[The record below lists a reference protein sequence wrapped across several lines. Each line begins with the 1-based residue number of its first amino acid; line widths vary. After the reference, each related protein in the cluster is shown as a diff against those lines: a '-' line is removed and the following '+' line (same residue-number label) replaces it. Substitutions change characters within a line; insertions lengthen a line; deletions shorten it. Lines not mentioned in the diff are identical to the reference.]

1 MNCTCKKCGANF
13 TSKLAL
19 AFLSLFY
26 TCCFSTYSQNCN
38 NKLSIEVVDLHDGSS
53 LNNANVSFEEI
64 DIGGKTDQNG
74 IIVFENLCDGSYSL
88 SIAHEDCETSIIKVV
103 VKKDTYK
110 KVYLEHHLNELQEI
124 IVTSSNR
131 VNSKS
136 LFENKISKEVL
147 DDYNSRTL
155 GEVLQTVTGVSTL
168 NSGSYL
174 SKPVINGLHSSRVIL
189 INNDVRLED
198 QEWGIEHAP
207 SIDINSIDKLSV
219 IKGASALQY
228 AGDAVGG
235 VIIAET
241 SREKLVDDLYGSVTT
256 NLQSNGRGGSV
267 STNFTKTNSNGW
279 YYKFQ
284 GTLKRMG
291 DFETADYVMTNTGFQ
306 ENNIS
311 LKSGLNRIDHG
322 FEIYYS
328 LFSNQIGIL
337 RSSHAHTAND
347 IINAINNEI
356 PSVIEEFSYDINIP
370 RQKISHNLVKIKAF
384 KNFNFG
390 KLSMRY
396 DYQVNDRKEFDI
408 RRQDYIKKPALDLNL
423 QTHSLAL
430 DIESKF
436 DGSSNFKAGVS
447 GRYQKNFPDP
457 ATGVKRI
464 IPDYKKYDFSLYS
477 VYDNTF
483 NVNWLVEA
491 GIRYD
496 FSHIN
501 AYKYYRTYLWEDRN
515 YDALFPEFL
524 VEDQGLNTLTNPKFD
539 FHNISS
545 NLGVRYSI
553 NDNENIYFNYSI
565 SSRKPNPSELF
576 SEGLHHS
583 SARIEVGDLSF
594 TSEVGNNV
602 SLNYSFSN
610 EKSALTFSSFYNY
623 VNDFIYIIPVRTT
636 TTIAGVFPVWEYM
649 QADANLYGFDVKYD
663 KQYFDNFF
671 IGHQFSLVKG
681 HERSNDKPLINMPPA
696 NLKNSISY
704 NFTDFNNLNISL
716 ESEYVFE
723 QNEYPNTNFEIY
735 IPTSETYEI
744 LDTSTPPESYHLLN
758 LSSSMR
764 FNSKN
769 GGKYKINLRVENL
782 FNNLYKDYLNRLRYF
797 THEMGRNVMLSVNY
811 RY

>member
-1 MNCTCKKCGANF
+1 MNCVCNICGANF

-19 AFLSLFY
+19 AFYSIFSI
-26 TCCFSTYSQNCN
+26 CCFNTLGQNCD
-38 NKLSIEVVDLHDGSS
+38 NKLSIEVIDLHDGSS
-53 LNNANVSFEEI
+53 LVNTNIYFEEI

-74 IIVFENLCDGSYSL
+74 IIVFENLCDGSYTL
-88 SIAHEDCETSIIKVV
+88 SVSHEDCETLNVKVA

-241 SREKLVDDLYGSVTT
+241 SNEKLVDDLYGSVTT

-267 STNFTKTNSNGW
+267 STNFTKTKSNGW

-284 GTLKRMG
+284 GTLKQMG
-291 DFETADYVMTNTGFQ
+291 DFETADYFMTNTGFQ

-311 LKSGLNRIDHG
+311 LKAGLNRIDHG

-328 LFSNQIGIL
+328 LFSNQLGIL
-337 RSSHAHTAND
+337 RSSHVHTAID

-408 RRQDYIKKPALDLNL
+408 RRGGRTNPVLDLNL
-423 QTHSLAL
+423 QTHALAL
-430 DIESKF
+430 DLQSKF
-436 DGSSNFKAGVS
+436 DSSSNFKAGIS

-464 IPDYKKYDFSLYS
+464 IPDYKKYDFSFYS
-477 VYDNTF
+477 IYDTTF
-483 NVNWLVEA
+483 NEDWLVEA

-501 AYKYYRTYLWEDRN
+501 SYKYYRTSLWELRN
-515 YDALFPEFL
+515 YNELFPEFL
-524 VEDQGLNTLTNPKFD
+524 VEDLGTNTLTNPKFD

-553 NDNENIYFNYSI
+553 NEGENIYLNYSI

-583 SARIEVGDLSF
+583 SARIEIGDLSF
-594 TSEVGNNV
+594 QSEVGNNI
-602 SLNYSFSN
+602 SLTYNLSN
-610 EKSALTFSSFYNY
+610 EKSAFFQLFYK
-623 VNDFIYIIPVRTT
+623 
-636 TTIAGVFPVWEYM
+636 
-649 QADANLYGFDVKYD
+649 LCK
-663 KQYFDNFF
+663 
-671 IGHQFSLVKG
+671 
-681 HERSNDKPLINMPPA
+681 
-696 NLKNSISY
+696 
-704 NFTDFNNLNISL
+704 
-716 ESEYVFE
+716 
-723 QNEYPNTNFEIY
+723 
-735 IPTSETYEI
+735 
-744 LDTSTPPESYHLLN
+744 
-758 LSSSMR
+758 
-764 FNSKN
+764 
-769 GGKYKINLRVENL
+769 
-782 FNNLYKDYLNRLRYF
+782 
-797 THEMGRNVMLSVNY
+797 
-811 RY
+811 

>member
-1 MNCTCKKCGANF
+1 MNCICKKCGANF
-13 TSKLAL
+13 TTKLAL
-19 AFLSLFY
+19 AFFSLFSI
-26 TCCFSTYSQNCN
+26 CCFNAQSQNCN
-38 NKLSIEVVDLHDGSS
+38 NKLSIEVIDLHDGSS
-53 LNNANVSFEEI
+53 LDNANVNFEEI
-64 DIGGKTDQNG
+64 DIGGNTDQNG
-74 IIVFENLCDGSYSL
+74 IIIFENLCVGNYNL
-88 SIAHEDCETSIIKVV
+88 SVTHEDCETSNIKVA

-110 KVYLEHHLNELQEI
+110 KVFLEHHLHELQEI

-168 NSGSYL
+168 NTGTYL

-207 SIDINSIDKLSV
+207 SIDINSIDKISV

-241 SREKLVDDLYGSVTT
+241 SREKLIDDLYGGVTT
-256 NLQSNGRGGSV
+256 NLQSNGRGGAV
-267 STNFTKTNSNGW
+267 STSFTKTNSSGW

-291 DFETADYVMTNTGFQ
+291 DFETPDYVMTNTGFQ
-306 ENNIS
+306 GNNIS
-311 LKSGLNRIDHG
+311 IKAGLNRIDHG
-322 FEIYYS
+322 FDIYYS
-328 LFSNQIGIL
+328 LFSNQLGIL
-337 RSSHAHTAND
+337 RSSHAHNAAD

-356 PSVIEEFSYDINIP
+356 PGANNEFSYDINIP

-408 RRQDYIKKPALDLNL
+408 RRGGRTNPALDLNL

-430 DIESKF
+430 DLESKF
-436 DGSSNFKAGVS
+436 DSTSNFKAGIS

-464 IPDYKKYDFSLYS
+464 IPDYKKYDFSFYS
-477 VYDNTF
+477 IYDTTF
-483 NVNWLVEA
+483 NEDWLVEA

-501 AYKYYRTYLWEDRN
+501 SYKYYRTYLWEDRN
-515 YDALFPEFL
+515 YNELFPEFL
-524 VEDQGLNTLTNPKFD
+524 VEDLGLNTLTNPKFN
-539 FHNISS
+539 FHNIST

-553 NDNENIYFNYSI
+553 NRGENIYLNYSI

-583 SARIEVGDLSF
+583 SARIEIGDLSF

-602 SLNYSFSN
+602 SLSYSFSN
-610 EKSALTFSSFYNY
+610 EKSALTFNSFFNY

-636 TTIAGVFPVWEYM
+636 TTLAGVFPVWEYM
-649 QADANLYGFDVKYD
+649 QEDANLYGFDIKYD
-663 KQYFDNFF
+663 RQYFDNCF

-681 HERSNDKPLINMPPA
+681 YERSNDKPLINMPPA

-723 QNEYPNTNFEIY
+723 QNEYPDTNFEIY
-735 IPTSETYEI
+735 IPTSESYAL
-744 LDTSTPPESYHLLN
+744 LDTSTPPEAYHLLN
-758 LSSSMR
+758 LSSSMQ
-764 FNSKN
+764 FGSKN
-769 GGKYKINLRVENL
+769 GGEYKINVRVENL

-797 THEMGRNVMLSVNY
+797 THDMGRNIMLSVNY
-811 RY
+811 SY

>member
-1 MNCTCKKCGANF
+1 MNCVCNICGANF

-19 AFLSLFY
+19 AFYSIFSI
-26 TCCFSTYSQNCN
+26 CCFNTLGQNCD
-38 NKLSIEVVDLHDGSS
+38 NKLSIEVIDLHDGSS
-53 LNNANVSFEEI
+53 LVNTNIYFEEI

-74 IIVFENLCDGSYSL
+74 IIVFENLCDGSYTL
-88 SIAHEDCETSIIKVV
+88 SVSHEDCETLNVKVA

-241 SREKLVDDLYGSVTT
+241 SNEKLVDDLYGSVTT

-267 STNFTKTNSNGW
+267 STNFTKTKSNGW

-284 GTLKRMG
+284 GTLKQMG
-291 DFETADYVMTNTGFQ
+291 DFETADYFMTNTGFQ

-311 LKSGLNRIDHG
+311 LKAGLNRIDHG

-328 LFSNQIGIL
+328 LFSNQLGIL
-337 RSSHAHTAND
+337 RSSHVHTAID

-408 RRQDYIKKPALDLNL
+408 RRGGRTNPVLDLNL
-423 QTHSLAL
+423 QTHALAL
-430 DIESKF
+430 DLQSKF
-436 DGSSNFKAGVS
+436 DSSSNFKAGIS

-464 IPDYKKYDFSLYS
+464 IPDYKKYDFSFYS
-477 VYDNTF
+477 IYDTTF
-483 NVNWLVEA
+483 NEDWLVEA

-501 AYKYYRTYLWEDRN
+501 SYKYYRTSLWELRN
-515 YDALFPEFL
+515 YNELFPEFL
-524 VEDQGLNTLTNPKFD
+524 VEDLGTNTLTNPKFD

-553 NDNENIYFNYSI
+553 NEGENIYLNYSI

-583 SARIEVGDLSF
+583 SARIEIGDLSF
-594 TSEVGNNV
+594 QSEVGNNI
-602 SLNYSFSN
+602 SLTYNLSN
-610 EKSALTFSSFYNY
+610 EKSALTFNSFINY

-636 TTIAGVFPVWEYM
+636 TTLAGVFPVWEYM
-649 QADANLYGFDVKYD
+649 QSDANLYGFDVKYD

-671 IGHQFSLVKG
+671 IVHQFSLVKG
-681 HERSNDKPLINMPPA
+681 YERSNDKPLINMPPA

-704 NFTDFNNLNISL
+704 NFLDFNNLNISL

-723 QNEYPNTNFEIY
+723 QNEYPDTNFEIY
-735 IPTSETYEI
+735 IPTSQTYAM
-744 LDTSTPPESYHLLN
+744 LDTSTPPQAYHLLN
-758 LSSSMR
+758 LSSSIQ
-764 FNSKN
+764 FGSKN
-769 GGKYKINLRVENL
+769 GGEYKINVRVENL

-797 THEMGRNVMLSVNY
+797 THDMGRNIMLSLNY
-811 RY
+811 NY

>member
-1 MNCTCKKCGANF
+1 MNCVCNICGANF

-19 AFLSLFY
+19 AFYSIFSI
-26 TCCFSTYSQNCN
+26 CCFNTLGQNCD
-38 NKLSIEVVDLHDGSS
+38 NKLSIEVIDLHDGSS
-53 LNNANVSFEEI
+53 LVNTNIYFEEI

-74 IIVFENLCDGSYSL
+74 IIVFENLCDGSYTL
-88 SIAHEDCETSIIKVV
+88 SVSHEDCETSTIRVI

-207 SIDINSIDKLSV
+207 SIDVNSIDKLSV

-241 SREKLVDDLYGSVTT
+241 SNEKLVDDLYGSVTT
-256 NLQSNGRGGSV
+256 KLQSNGRGGSV
-267 STNFTKTNSNGW
+267 STNFTKTKSNGW

-284 GTLKRMG
+284 GTLKQMG
-291 DFETADYVMTNTGFQ
+291 DFETADYFMTNTGFQ

-311 LKSGLNRIDHG
+311 LKAGLNRIDHG

-328 LFSNQIGIL
+328 LFSNQLGIL
-337 RSSHAHTAND
+337 RSSHVHTAID

-408 RRQDYIKKPALDLNL
+408 RRGGRTNPVLDLNL
-423 QTHSLAL
+423 QTHALAL
-430 DIESKF
+430 DLQSKF
-436 DGSSNFKAGVS
+436 DSSSNFKAGIS

-464 IPDYKKYDFSLYS
+464 IPDYKKYDFSFYS
-477 VYDNTF
+477 IYDTTF
-483 NVNWLVEA
+483 NEDWLVEA

-501 AYKYYRTYLWEDRN
+501 SYKYYRTSLWELRN
-515 YDALFPEFL
+515 YNELFPEFL
-524 VEDQGLNTLTNPKFD
+524 VEDLGTNTLTNPKFD

-553 NDNENIYFNYSI
+553 NEGENIYLNYSI

-583 SARIEVGDLSF
+583 SARIEIGDLSF
-594 TSEVGNNV
+594 QSEVGNNI
-602 SLNYSFSN
+602 SLTYNLSN
-610 EKSALTFSSFYNY
+610 EKSALTFNSFINY

-636 TTIAGVFPVWEYM
+636 TTLAGVFPVWEYM
-649 QADANLYGFDVKYD
+649 QSDANLYGFDVKYD

-681 HERSNDKPLINMPPA
+681 YERSNDKPLINMPPA

-704 NFTDFNNLNISL
+704 NFLDFNNLNISL

-723 QNEYPNTNFEIY
+723 QNEYPDTNFEIY
-735 IPTSETYEI
+735 IPTSQTYAM
-744 LDTSTPPESYHLLN
+744 LDTSTPPQAYHLLN
-758 LSSSMR
+758 LSSSIQ
-764 FNSKN
+764 FGSKN
-769 GGKYKINLRVENL
+769 GGEYKINVRVENL

-797 THEMGRNVMLSVNY
+797 THDMGRNIMLSLNY
-811 RY
+811 NY

>member
-1 MNCTCKKCGANF
+1 MNCVCNICGANF

-19 AFLSLFY
+19 AFYSIFSI
-26 TCCFSTYSQNCN
+26 CCFNTLGQNCD
-38 NKLSIEVVDLHDGSS
+38 NKLSIEVIDLHDGSS
-53 LNNANVSFEEI
+53 LVNTNIYFEEI

-74 IIVFENLCDGSYSL
+74 IIVFENLCDGSYTL
-88 SIAHEDCETSIIKVV
+88 SVSHEDCETSTIRVI

-207 SIDINSIDKLSV
+207 SIDVNSIDKLSV

-241 SREKLVDDLYGSVTT
+241 SNEKLVDDLYGSVTT
-256 NLQSNGRGGSV
+256 KLQSNGRGGSV
-267 STNFTKTNSNGW
+267 STNFTKTKSNGW

-284 GTLKRMG
+284 GTLKQMG
-291 DFETADYVMTNTGFQ
+291 DFETADYFMTNTGFQ

-311 LKSGLNRIDHG
+311 LKAGLNRIDHG

-328 LFSNQIGIL
+328 LFSNQLGIL
-337 RSSHAHTAND
+337 RSSHVHTAID

-408 RRQDYIKKPALDLNL
+408 RRGGRTNPVLDLNL
-423 QTHSLAL
+423 QTHALAL
-430 DIESKF
+430 DLQSKF
-436 DGSSNFKAGVS
+436 DSSSNFKAGIS

-464 IPDYKKYDFSLYS
+464 IPDYKKYDFSFYS
-477 VYDNTF
+477 IYDTTF
-483 NVNWLVEA
+483 NKDWLVEA

-501 AYKYYRTYLWEDRN
+501 SYKYYRTSLWELRN
-515 YDALFPEFL
+515 YNELFPEFL
-524 VEDQGLNTLTNPKFD
+524 VEDLGTNTLTNPKFD

-553 NDNENIYFNYSI
+553 NEGENIYLNYSI

-583 SARIEVGDLSF
+583 SARIEIGDLSF
-594 TSEVGNNV
+594 QSEVGNNI
-602 SLNYSFSN
+602 SLTYNLSN
-610 EKSALTFSSFYNY
+610 EKSALTFNSFINY

-636 TTIAGVFPVWEYM
+636 TTLAGVFPVWEYM
-649 QADANLYGFDVKYD
+649 QSDANLYGFDVKYD

-681 HERSNDKPLINMPPA
+681 YERSNDKPLINMPPA

-704 NFTDFNNLNISL
+704 NFLDFNNLNISL

-723 QNEYPNTNFEIY
+723 QNEYPDTNFEIY
-735 IPTSETYEI
+735 IPTSQTYAM
-744 LDTSTPPESYHLLN
+744 LDTSTPPQAYHLLN
-758 LSSSMR
+758 LSSSIQ
-764 FNSKN
+764 FGSKN
-769 GGKYKINLRVENL
+769 GGEYKINVRVENL

-797 THEMGRNVMLSVNY
+797 THDMGRNIMLSLNY
-811 RY
+811 NY

>member
-1 MNCTCKKCGANF
+1 MNCTCRKCGANF

-19 AFLSLFY
+19 AFYFLFPI
-26 TCCFSTYSQNCN
+26 CCFSTYSQNCN
-38 NKLSIEVVDLHDGSS
+38 NKLSIQVIDLHDGSS
-53 LNNANVSFEEI
+53 LDNANVYFEEI

-74 IIVFENLCDGSYSL
+74 IIVFENLCDGSYTL
-88 SIAHEDCETSIIKVV
+88 SIAHEDCETSSIKVV
-103 VKKDTYK
+103 IKKDTFK

-241 SREKLVDDLYGSVTT
+241 SREKLIDDLYGSVTT
-256 NLQSNGRGGSV
+256 NFQSNGRGGSV

-311 LKSGLNRIDHG
+311 LKAGLNRIDHG

-390 KLSMRY
+390 KLNMRY

-430 DIESKF
+430 DLESKF

-464 IPDYKKYDFSLYS
+464 IPDYKKYDFSFYS
-477 VYDNTF
+477 VYDKTLNM
-483 NVNWLVEA
+483 NWLVEA

-553 NDNENIYFNYSI
+553 SDNENIYFNYSI
-565 SSRKPNPSELF
+565 SSRKPNPS
-576 SEGLHHS
+576 
-583 SARIEVGDLSF
+583 ARIEVGNLSF

-610 EKSALTFSSFYNY
+610 MKSALTFSSFYNY

-663 KQYFDNFF
+663 KQYFNNFF

-735 IPTSETYEI
+735 IPTSETYEM

-764 FNSKN
+764 FNSKK

-782 FNNLYKDYLNRLRYF
+782 LNNLYKDYLNRLRYF

-811 RY
+811 SY